1 MGHTSPGVNRS
12 KLVLATGNAGKVRE
26 FARLL
31 GDRFRHYLKLDDLGL
46 EPPEETGTT
55 YAANAR
61 LKALAC
67 FRATGLPSLAD
78 DSGLEVAALG
88 GAPGL
93 HSARYA
99 EDPERRIDKLLEA
112 LDQKRARTPAR
123 RAARFVCVLA
133 FAFREGPGGV
143 RTFRGV
149 CQGQILNERRGSGGF
164 GYDPVFLVPRLGR
177 TMAEL
182 GGEEKDRSSHRGR
195 ALRAFVRW
203 LDEEGGR

>member
-1 MGHTSPGVNRS
+1 VRTP
-12 KLVLATGNAGKVRE
+12 LVLATGNAGKVRE

-31 GDRFRHYLKLDDLGL
+31 GDRFSRYLTLGEVGL

-67 FRATGLPSLAD
+67 FRATGKPSLAD
-78 DSGLEVAALG
+78 DSGLEVEALG

-112 LDQKRARTPAR
+112 LDAKRARSPAKR
-123 RAARFVCVLA
+123 RARFVCVLA
-133 FAFREGPGGV
+133 YAFRAGAGGV
-143 RTFRGV
+143 KTFRGV
-149 CQGQILNERRGSGGF
+149 CDGEILRERRGAGGF
-164 GYDPVFLVPRLGR
+164 GYDPIFLVPRLGR

-182 GGEEKDRSSHRGR
+182 SGEEKDRSSHRGR

-203 LDEEGGR
+203 VDEGANP